1 VRPLAHDEI
10 EEVLGAYALNAVD
23 SDEAAL
29 VEQHLEGCPRC
40 RSEVAGHREVATLLG
55 NTGGDA
61 PAGLWDRISVQ
72 LEESP
77 PPMRLDLPGALGTIT
92 PLAPRRRE
100 RSNRIVAVA
109 LGAAA
114 ALAIGVLGAQVV
126 RQQDQLDRF
135 EAAIEDGSLLS
146 AANVALRD
154 PEATKVELTS
164 ADGTVSVT
172 AVVLSDGTGYLM
184 ANELP
189 GLEGGRTYQLWG
201 QTSTGLISL
210 GLLGGAPGAILPFEG
225 GTDLAALAVTAEEAG
240 GVVQSEN
247 PAVVVGELG

>member
-1 VRPLAHDEI
+1 VTPLVHDEI
-10 EEVLGAYALNAVD
+10 EELLGAYALNAVD
-23 SDEAAL
+23 AEEATL
-29 VEQHLEGCPRC
+29 VEQHLQGCPRC
-40 RSEVAGHREVATLLG
+40 RSEVAGHREVATVLG

-61 PAGLWDRISVQ
+61 PAGLWDRISIQ
-72 LEESP
+72 LEEAP
-77 PPMRLDLPGALGTIT
+77 PPMRLDLPGALGTVT

-100 RSNRIVAVA
+100 RTRGFVVAA
-109 LGAAA
+109 MGAAA

-154 PEATKVELTS
+154 PDATKADLTS
-164 ADGTVSVT
+164 ADGTVTVT
-172 AVVLSDGTGYLM
+172 AVVLPDGTGYLM
-184 ANELP
+184 ANDLP
-189 GLEGGRTYQLWG
+189 GLEDGRTYQLWG
-201 QTSTGLISL
+201 QTSSGLISL

-225 GTDLAALAVTAEEAG
+225 GTDLAALAVTAEQSG

-247 PAVVVGELG
+247 PAVVIGELG